1 MKFCVLCLHL
11 HVSWFSKLEPDD
23 IGPQRCCE
31 IQTFWKKGVLKILE
45 KFPAKQLSN
54 TNDSIYTVRASKNSY
69 LCICC
74 WLYASGIA
82 GCMRPVFKTWVAF
95 NRFSLILI
103 LTSVRYSRL
112 VGNILNIIEHSE
124 YHSEYQV

>member
-11 HVSWFSKLEPDD
+11 RVSWFSKLEPDD

-45 KFPAKQLSN
+45 KFPAKQLPN

-82 GCMRPVFKTWVAF
+82 GCMCPVFKIWVAGCMRPVFKTWVAL
-95 NRFSLILI
+95 NRFLWFLYLLPFGIQDWLVTFW
-103 LTSVRYSRL
+103 TS
-112 VGNILNIIEHSE
+112 
-124 YHSEYQV
+124 